1 MFAIWLSVWFWFVF
15 EFVQFAT
22 EQRAKQNSTVDDA
35 SHITRNVSERNRR
48 VMAQQRMELWRT
60 MQKTKMK
67 NGRHTRMKKKKKNA
81 NRIPKTMNKAII
93 SKMCLMVSIHII
105 CSVLLGVL
113 CAYFMPCLFT
123 CTCNQIKHAALS
135 VRRIAYIHCD
145 VLSISDNGINK
156 NNNTNNKTNA
166 EQQNERAHK
175 LWTNTS
181 HGVHITTMFGCSF
194 GSRLASRSLFSGMCV
209 YARAH
214 LSSAILVMV

>member
-1 MFAIWLSVWFWFVF
+1 
-15 EFVQFAT
+15 
-22 EQRAKQNSTVDDA
+22 
-35 SHITRNVSERNRR
+35 
-48 VMAQQRMELWRT
+48 
-60 MQKTKMK
+60 
-67 NGRHTRMKKKKKNA
+67 
-81 NRIPKTMNKAII
+81 MNKAII

-175 LWTNTS
+175 LS
-181 HGVHITTMFGCSF
+181 GPIHPMEFISQQCSAA
-194 GSRLASRSLFSGMCV
+194 RLALVSQAVRYFLVCV
-209 YARAH
+209 CVRARAH
-214 LSSAILVMV
+214 LSSRNTGDGLNAMEYTESSCVSIGILTLLV